1 MKVRDLLETKGK
13 DTVSIDVSS
22 SVDDAIRSMHARKI
36 SALMVM
42 ENAKTVGIFT
52 ERDVVRS
59 YIAANGKSFKEIS
72 VRDSM
77 IKDLV
82 VAVPDEDIH
91 EVSATMVEKNIRHL
105 PVVENGRVIGML
117 SIRDIIQTQ
126 VTKLTTE
133 IHYLKDYITGF

>member
-126 VTKLTTE
+126 VTKLTSE